1 MRKTVIKIFV
11 IALFAVIFTIPGT
24 TLAQGWGGYH
34 MMDQWGR
41 SPGQTQPYDR
51 GYSAMTPEQRT
62 QLDQLDRRFYDETAD
77 LQKELR
83 VKSSELNALM
93 NTADPDTKKVK
104 ALFREVNS
112 LRSQLDEKYL
122 DYNLER
128 RKIVPQSGL
137 GGGYGTPPGGGHMGG
152 YGSGMMGGG
161 MGSGMMGPGM
171 MGRGRGY

>member
-1 MRKTVIKIFV
+1 MRKTDIKIFV
-11 IALFAVIFTIPGT
+11 IALFAVIFTLPGT

-34 MMDQWGR
+34 MMDRWGR
-41 SPGQTQPYDR
+41 GPGQTQPYDR
-51 GYSAMTPEQRT
+51 GYSAMTQEQRT
-62 QLDQLDRRFYDETAD
+62 QLDQLDRRFYDETAG
-77 LQKELR
+77 LQKELW
-83 VKSSELNALM
+83 VKSSELDALL

-104 ALFREVNS
+104 ALFKEVSS

-128 RKIVPQSGL
+128 RKIIPESGS
-137 GGGYGTPPGGGHMGG
+137 GVGYGSPQGGHMGG